1 MLPFFSH
8 FVGDT
13 VGSTLLLSLAVM
25 FCAFFLE
32 DVTTLIVGVLAADG
46 IIPVPIAIISLY
58 AGILAGD
65 VVLYSIGRLARTHQ
79 RFAHYVDHKFTTSFR
94 AWLEGRYAM
103 VIFSGHFV
111 PGLRF
116 TTYIASGFFR
126 FPLSRYIP
134 MAVASGLILETVIFT
149 VSYLFGSF
157 SSTWMKELR
166 WGIAAVFI
174 LALFFI
180 ARHNIRSYRAAQNN
194 PAVSDSGADTPQ
206 ESGEKG
212 Q

>member
-1 MLPFFSH
+1 
-8 FVGDT
+8 
-13 VGSTLLLSLAVM
+13 
-25 FCAFFLE
+25 
-32 DVTTLIVGVLAADG
+32 
-46 IIPVPIAIISLY
+46 
-58 AGILAGD
+58 
-65 VVLYSIGRLARTHQ
+65 
-79 RFAHYVDHKFTTSFR
+79 
-94 AWLEGRYAM
+94 
-103 VIFSGHFV
+103 
-111 PGLRF
+111 
-116 TTYIASGFFR
+116 
-126 FPLSRYIP
+126 

-194 PAVSDSGADTPQ
+194 PAVSGSGGDTPQ

-212 Q
+212 G